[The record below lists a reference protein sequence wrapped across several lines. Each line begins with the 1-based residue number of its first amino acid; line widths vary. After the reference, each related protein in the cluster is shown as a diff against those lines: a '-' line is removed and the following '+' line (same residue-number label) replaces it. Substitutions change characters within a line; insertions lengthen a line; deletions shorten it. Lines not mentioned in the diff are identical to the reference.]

1 MPTNSMTWSDMK
13 WNPPST
19 PAAHSDAVRKF
30 SKARTIARRLD
41 VCSRTI
47 FRWADQGKI
56 TRHKINERV
65 VLFDE
70 AEVAALIGEARI
82 SPPGL
87 PPEEDG
93 LVSLRISLGEEL
105 RRRRLRLRYSQSEL
119 ARLVGS
125 TEAHI
130 AKLEAAESE
139 ASLHLLFRALFA
151 TGAKLRD
158 VAQALA
164 AG

>member
-1 MPTNSMTWSDMK
+1 MK
-13 WNPPST
+13 RNPPST

-56 TRHKINERV
+56 TRHKINDRV

-70 AEVAALIGEARI
+70 AEVAALIGEARV
-82 SPPGL
+82 SPPSTAS
-87 PPEEDG
+87 EENG
-93 LVSLRISLGEEL
+93 LVSLRMSLGEEL
-105 RRRRLRLRYSQSEL
+105 RRRRIRLRYSQPEL
-119 ARLVGS
+119 AHLVGS
-125 TEAHI
+125 TEAEI

-139 ASLHLLFRALFA
+139 VPLCLLFRALFA
-151 TGAKLRD
+151 VGVKLRD
-158 VAQALA
+158 VGRVLSA
-164 AG
+164 A

>member
-1 MPTNSMTWSDMK
+1 MK
-13 WNPPST
+13 RNPLST
-19 PAAHSDAVRKF
+19 PAADGEAVRKF

-41 VCSRTI
+41 VCTRTI

-56 TRHKINERV
+56 TRHKINERI

-70 AEVAALIGEARI
+70 AEVAALIGEARV

-87 PPEEDG
+87 APKENG
-93 LVSLRISLGEEL
+93 LVSLRLSLGEEL
-105 RRRRLRLRYSQSEL
+105 RRRRLRLRCSQSEL
-119 ARLVGS
+119 ASLVGS
-125 TEAHI
+125 TEAQI

-139 ASLHLLFRALFA
+139 VPLCLLFRSLFA

-158 VAQALA
+158 VAQALI

>member
-1 MPTNSMTWSDMK
+1 MK
-13 WNPPST
+13 RNPPST

-56 TRHKINERV
+56 TRHKINDRV

-70 AEVAALIGEARI
+70 AEVAALVGEARV
-82 SPPGL
+82 SPPGVA
-87 PPEEDG
+87 PEDNS
-93 LVSLRISLGEEL
+93 LVSLRLSLGEEL
-105 RRRRLRLRYSQSEL
+105 RRRRLRLRYSQPEL
-119 ARLVGS
+119 ARIVGS
-125 TEAHI
+125 TEAEI

-139 ASLHLLFRALFA
+139 VPLCLLFRALFA
-151 TGAKLRD
+151 VGVKLRD
-158 VAQALA
+158 VGRVLSA
-164 AG
+164 A

>member
-1 MPTNSMTWSDMK
+1 MTCSNMK
-13 WNPPST
+13 RNPPST

-56 TRHKINERV
+56 TRHKINDRV
-65 VLFDE
+65 VVFDE
-70 AEVAALIGEARI
+70 AEVAALIGEARGV

-87 PPEEDG
+87 APEEDG
-93 LVSLRISLGEEL
+93 LVSLRVSLGEEL

-119 ARLVGS
+119 AHLVGS
-125 TEAHI
+125 TDAQI

-139 ASLHLLFRALFA
+139 VPLCLLFRALFA
-151 TGAKLRD
+151 VGVKLRD
-158 VAQALA
+158 VGRVLSA
-164 AG
+164 A

>member
-1 MPTNSMTWSDMK
+1 MK
-13 WNPPST
+13 RNPPST
-19 PAAHSDAVRKF
+19 SAAHSDAVRKF

-56 TRHKINERV
+56 TRHKINDRV

-70 AEVAALIGEARI
+70 AEVAALIDDARV

-87 PPEEDG
+87 LPEESG
-93 LVSLRISLGEEL
+93 LASLRLSLGEEL
-105 RRRRLRLRYSQSEL
+105 RRRRLSLRYSQSEL
-119 ARLVGS
+119 ARLVDS
-125 TEAHI
+125 SEAQI

-139 ASLHLLFRALFA
+139 VPLCLLFRALFA
-151 TGAKLRD
+151 VGVKLRD
-158 VAQALA
+158 VGRVLSA
-164 AG
+164 A

>member
-1 MPTNSMTWSDMK
+1 MK
-13 WNPPST
+13 RNPPST

-30 SKARTIARRLD
+30 SKAGTIARRLD

-70 AEVAALIGEARI
+70 AEVAALIGEARV
-82 SPPGL
+82 SPPGIE
-87 PPEEDG
+87 PEEND
-93 LVSLRISLGEEL
+93 LVSLRLSLGEEL
-105 RRRRLRLRYSQSEL
+105 RRRRLRLRYSQPEL
-119 ARLVGS
+119 ARLICS
-125 TEAHI
+125 TEAQI

-139 ASLHLLFRALFA
+139 VPLCLLFRALFA
-151 TGAKLRD
+151 VGVKVRD
-158 VAQALA
+158 VGRVLSA
-164 AG
+164 A